1 MPAPTI
7 SALPTPPS
15 RSDDPETFS
24 TKADAFL
31 GALPTFR
38 TEANA
43 QAAYNDGVATA
54 VTASQTAAAT
64 SATNAAT
71 SASNAAASATTASGH
86 ATTASTQATN
96 AAASAT
102 AAAASYDSFDDR
114 YLGPKA
120 TNPTLDND
128 GNALLTGAIY
138 WNTAVNEMRVWSGS
152 AWVATYVPAGGYAA
166 LTGATFTGAISA
178 PSLTLTTALAAAEG
192 GTGFDT
198 YTIGDLLYASSTTA
212 MSKLAA
218 STAKNVLIAN
228 GAGAAPSYATLDMT
242 YLPDAALKKAVR
254 VATTANI
261 TLSGTQTIDGIA
273 VVAGDRVLV
282 KDQTTTSQ
290 NGIYVVA
297 AGAWTRPTDA
307 DTASKMAGAFVN
319 VDEGTANGGKLF
331 DNDFKSTDTLGTTA
345 MTWAAFVGTNDAQTL
360 TNKTINIANNT
371 LTGVAPLA
379 SPTFT
384 GTPASVT
391 ASADTNTTQIA
402 TTAFVIGQASSTAPA
417 ALGTAAVGTSL
428 RYARADHVH
437 AVPTLASLGA
447 AASGANTDITALDQD
462 ITITATGTIAANT
475 IGYRG
480 LPQNSQTAA
489 YTLALADQGKHVVN
503 TTGGFVIPA
512 NATTAFPIGSAITL
526 VNNSTSNQTIN
537 IGNSAADTLRQAA
550 TNTNTVTAASFTA
563 TFSGTTMS
571 VSAVSAGTLAVGQA
585 VVGAS
590 AGTTITALG
599 TGTGGTGT
607 YTVSV
612 SQTNGTVTTYT
623 STTTATTAITGQVA
637 TVTGS
642 ISTTTLT
649 VSAVSSGTLAI
660 GQTISG
666 TGVTAGTKIIGFI
679 SGSGGNGTYVV
690 SASQTVSSTTITA
703 AVATRQ
709 LLPYGVATLLKL
721 TATSWL
727 ISGAGVA

>member
-15 RSDDPETFS
+15 RSDDPETF
-24 TKADAFL
+24 TLKADAFL

-38 TEANA
+38 TQANS
-43 QAAYNDGVATA
+43 QASYLDALAAT
-54 VTASQTAAAT
+54 VDSQATAAAT

-71 SASNAAASATTASGH
+71 SATNAATSATNAG
-86 ATTASTQATN
+86 TQATN
-96 AAASAT
+96 AANSAT
-102 AAAASYDSFDDR
+102 AAATSATNAANSYDAFDDR
-114 YLGPKA
+114 YLGSKT

-128 GNALLTGAIY
+128 GNALLTGALY
-138 WNTAVNEMRVWSGS
+138 WNSSANEMRVWTGS
-152 AWVATYVPAGGYAA
+152 AWVATYLPAGGYAL

-178 PSLTLTTALAAAEG
+178 PSLTLSTTPLAGTSG
-192 GTGFDT
+192 GTGFAS
-198 YTIGDLLYASSTTA
+198 YTVGDLLYASSTTA
-212 MSKLAA
+212 LAKLAA

-228 GAGAAPSYATLDMT
+228 GAGAAPSWAELDMT
-242 YLPDAALKKAVR
+242 YLPTSAFKKSVK

-261 TLSGTQTIDGIA
+261 TLSGTQTIDGVA
-273 VVAGDRVLV
+273 LVAGDRVLV
-282 KDQTTTSQ
+282 KDQTTQSQ

-297 AGAWTRPTDA
+297 AGAWTRPLDA
-307 DTASKMAGAFVN
+307 DASGDIASAIVNIENGTTLGGTTFTTTFKATDTIGTTNMLWYQMVDAGSTATFSNKTIDTANSNALKVN
-319 VDEGTANGGKLF
+319 GNTLSATAGTATITLPN
-331 DNDFKSTDTLGTTA
+331 STDTLVGRATT
-345 MTWAAFVGTNDAQTL
+345 DTL
-360 TNKTINIANNT
+360 TNKTLTSPALNGAT
-371 LTGVAPLA
+371 L
-379 SPTFT
+379 
-384 GTPASVT
+384 
-391 ASADTNTTQIA
+391 N
-402 TTAFVIGQASSTAPA
+402 
-417 ALGTAAVGTSL
+417 
-428 RYARADHVH
+428 
-437 AVPTLASLGA
+437 
-447 AASGANTDITALDQD
+447 AASTVSD
-462 ITITATGTIAANT
+462 TGTIATNSV
-475 IGYRG
+475 GFRG
-480 LPQNSQTAA
+480 VPQNSQTAA
-489 YTLALADQGKHVVN
+489 YTLALTDIGKHISN

-612 SQTNGTVTTYT
+612 SQTNGTATAYT

-649 VSAVSSGTLAI
+649 VSAVTSGTLAI

-679 SGSGGNGTYVV
+679 SGSGGTGTYVV
-690 SASQTVSSTTITA
+690 SASQTVASTTITA